1 MDMKRCWY
9 YGIIS
14 AVLIGTLFAAGCV
27 TSNGETVP
35 AQNNLVS
42 PESFPDITGVWVSE
56 NEAGYNLNTT
66 VQPVAIGTNTW
77 IFTSQ
82 DGHIAE
88 GYKVFYQ
95 PDGTF
100 ANQTMVGIIEPDRRS
115 VYILDQPGGW
125 AKGTLEDPDTLF
137 LVLTYTGGKDTGGN
151 SFIMTM
157 TFHRQKG

>member
-1 MDMKRCWY
+1 MKLSPRSL
-9 YGIIS
+9 IILLLVGS
-14 AVLIGTLFAAGCV
+14 LFAAGCT
-27 TSNGETVP
+27 TSNDVTPPANVP
-35 AQNNLVS
+35 AS
-42 PESFPDITGVWVSE
+42 PEDFPDITGVWISE
-56 NEAGYNLNTT
+56 NEAGFNLNTT
-66 VQPVAIGTNTW
+66 VQPVAVGENTW

-88 GYKVFYQ
+88 GHKVFYQ

-125 AKGTLEDPDTLF
+125 AKGTLTGPDTLF
-137 LVLTYTGGKDTGGN
+137 LVLTYTGKEDTGGN

>member
-1 MDMKRCWY
+1 MNLSLHSLTILLLV
-9 YGIIS
+9 GS
-14 AVLIGTLFAAGCV
+14 LFAAGCT
-27 TSNGETVP
+27 TSNGVASPAPNVP
-35 AQNNLVS
+35 VS
-42 PESFPDITGVWVSE
+42 SEDVPDITGVWISK
-56 NEAGYNLNTT
+56 NEAGYTLNTT
-66 VQPVAIGTNTW
+66 IQPVAVGENTW

-125 AKGTLEDPDTLF
+125 AKGTLIDADTLF
-137 LVLTYTGGKDTGGN
+137 LVLTYTGGEDTGGN

>member
-1 MDMKRCWY
+1 MKPSLRSL
-9 YGIIS
+9 IILI
-14 AVLIGTLFAAGCV
+14 LIGSLFAAGCI
-27 TSNGETVP
+27 TGNADAPLAPNVP
-35 AQNNLVS
+35 VS
-42 PESFPDITGVWVSE
+42 PEAFPDITGVWISE

-66 VQPVAIGTNTW
+66 VQPVVIGKNTW

-88 GYKVFYQ
+88 GHKVFYQ

-125 AKGTLEDPDTLF
+125 AKGTLTDPDTMF

-157 TFHRQKG
+157 TFHRLKG

>member
-1 MDMKRCWY
+1 MKFSLRS
-9 YGIIS
+9 IVIFLLVVS
-14 AVLIGTLFAAGCV
+14 LFAAGCT
-27 TSNGETVP
+27 TSNGVTAPATDVP
-35 AQNNLVS
+35 AS
-42 PESFPDITGVWVSE
+42 PAAFPDITGVWKSE

-66 VQPVAIGTNTW
+66 VQPVVIGKNTW

-88 GYKVFYQ
+88 GHKVFYQ

-100 ANQTMVGIIEPDRRS
+100 ANQTMVGIIEPDRKS

-125 AKGTLEDPDTLF
+125 AKGTLTDPDTLF
-137 LVLTYTGGKDTGGN
+137 LVLTYTGEKDTGGN

-157 TFHRQKG
+157 TFHRQNG

>member
-1 MDMKRCWY
+1 MSLRSF
-9 YGIIS
+9 IILL
-14 AVLIGTLFAAGCV
+14 LIGSLFASGCT
-27 TSNGETVP
+27 TSNGVTSPPTGVP
-35 AQNNLVS
+35 VS
-42 PESFPDITGVWVSE
+42 PKDFPDITGVWISE

-66 VQPVAIGTNTW
+66 IQSVAVGKNTW

-88 GYKVFYQ
+88 GYKVFHQ

-125 AKGTLEDPDTLF
+125 AKGTLVDPDTLF
-137 LVLTYTGGKDTGGN
+137 LVLTYTGKEDTGGN

-157 TFHRQKG
+157 MFKRQKV